1 MIVGVSVDEDVVV
14 GVSVD
19 EDVVV
24 GVSVDE
30 NMGCRPMSLLVSIAT
45 SLPVSLPV

>member
-1 MIVGVSVDEDVVV
+1 MLFRSVGVEVIV

-30 NMGCRPMSLLVSIAT
+30 NMGCRPMSLLVSITA